1 MANFG
6 WRYRQEA
13 GEWDGSLTGNAT
25 IDGTISGS
33 STLRLGTSLSASAD
47 VAVTGSV
54 HANKFYGDGSNLT
67 GISSTPTSLSGTTAQ
82 LTTGVETSGYLKV
95 TGSSTLGAL
104 TATTYS
110 GSSTI
115 QSVGKAYFGH
125 NVYITGGVQA
135 QALVVANAGIMS
147 TTYSGSSTLQA
158 VGNVVLGGTLNVT
171 GNTSVRGNIASTNG
185 NISTDNGN
193 ISVGGAGSWNKGP
206 NGGLAISGYMSGS
219 TTLRLGTSLSASGDV
234 AVTGSVH
241 ANKFYGDGS
250 GLTSVTADWG
260 GTTTNAISG
269 SSTLQVVGNTILG
282 GSAHVSGALR
292 AKQIHIIDHHFFQS
306 ATAKRFIPF
315 TYQNEATNPS
325 WETMF
330 VAPFNGRLVRFMA
343 RCAGNGQ
350 DGDVTIG
357 VHTASNGTALVDG
370 EYTSEFQV
378 ETVDVATNTT
388 FTVDFTGSQHF
399 TAGQGVGVSWDIIS
413 NPGYCALTTIWEFD
427 MTGLP
432 IV

>member
-1 MANFG
+1 
-6 WRYRQEA
+6 
-13 GEWDGSLTGNAT
+13 
-25 IDGTISGS
+25 
-33 STLRLGTSLSASAD
+33 
-47 VAVTGSV
+47 
-54 HANKFYGDGSNLT
+54 
-67 GISSTPTSLSGTTAQ
+67 
-82 LTTGVETSGYLKV
+82 
-95 TGSSTLGAL
+95 
-104 TATTYS
+104 
-110 GSSTI
+110 
-115 QSVGKAYFGH
+115 
-125 NVYITGGVQA
+125 
-135 QALVVANAGIMS
+135 
-147 TTYSGSSTLQA
+147 LQA

-193 ISVGGAGSWNKGP
+193 ISVAGAGSWNKGPNGGIAVSGYVSGSSTIQSVGKAYFGHNVYVTGGITAQALVAANAGIMSTTYSGSSTLEAVGNAIIGGTLNVTGATSVKGNITSTNGNISTDNGNISVAGAGSWNKGP

-260 GTTTNAISG
+260 GTTANAISG

-325 WETMF
+325 WETQF
-330 VAPFNGRLVRFMA
+330 VAPFDGRLVRFMA
-343 RCAGNGQ
+343 RCGGNAQ
-350 DGDVTIG
+350 DGAVTIG
-357 VHTASNGTALVDG
+357 VHTASNGAATIDG

-378 ETVDVATNTT
+378 EAVDVATNTT

-399 TAGQGVGVSWDIIS
+399 TAGQVVGVSWDIIS
-413 NPGYCALTTIWEFD
+413 NPGNCALTTIWEFD